1 MSVTSRILITAESR
15 DFLLATWRPDSQ
27 PGLRDLPLT
36 WIAVG
41 PCVWGIAPPRYCT
54 AGQTPTTR
62 MPVVSVASIA
72 LPTRNDQSRL
82 AQRAHEWIVS
92 TYEFMTGL
100 TLQIGGEF
108 HSGQQNSKKFQLLRA
123 FKP

>member
-1 MSVTSRILITAESR
+1 
-15 DFLLATWRPDSQ
+15 
-27 PGLRDLPLT
+27 
-36 WIAVG
+36 
-41 PCVWGIAPPRYCT
+41 
-54 AGQTPTTR
+54 

-72 LPTRNDQSRL
+72 LPTRNHQSRL

-108 HSGQQNSKKFQLLRA
+108 HSLQQNSKKFQLLRA